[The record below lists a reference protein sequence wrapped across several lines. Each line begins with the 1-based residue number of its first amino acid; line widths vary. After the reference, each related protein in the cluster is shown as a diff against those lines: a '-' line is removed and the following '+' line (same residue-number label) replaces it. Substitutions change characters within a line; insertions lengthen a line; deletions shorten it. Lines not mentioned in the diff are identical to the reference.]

1 MVDVADL
8 VVQARTD
15 GVDRVA
21 VELKELST
29 AARGAEN
36 SVESLGREA
45 RSVTPHMRNMER
57 ALETQ
62 TRQMKA
68 AQMAGLNMS
77 RQFADVGVSLASGV
91 SPIMVLIQQGPQIA
105 DGFAVAGQAGVG
117 FRGVIQSLYASLAPL
132 LPLILGV
139 TAAAAAIAAPFAIGA
154 QQINAANQD
163 LIDGLGLTKDQ
174 LENVKNEGVTM
185 GDVLTGTWV
194 VTSKALT
201 DAFGPEIEAVKGF
214 FADLYQRIVDG
225 AVSALKG
232 VVGGFTGAAAAIRAT
247 WSIVPS
253 ALGDAAVS
261 AANAVLRSIGGMV
274 NNGIL
279 ALNVLIAAANR
290 AADAIPGVDA
300 FIPFLNP
307 VNVLQLANPFAG
319 ALSRVGNEGGEAFA
333 AGFERG
339 AGRVE
344 NFLDDV
350 ANEAA
355 NAARRRILREAGE
368 ATGAGARGGSN
379 AREAREVVRFLQEAN
394 VQLRDLNVRL
404 PEVLDPLEVLVRELR
419 LVDDLSRRAGQG
431 LAEAFGA
438 PGAALAGITDAL
450 SEYRLQL
457 AEINLAEREN
467 RLTGAQASRERAAA
481 EIQSFGDMAS
491 AAKGFFDERSAGYQT
506 LLAVEQ
512 AYRAIQFANS
522 VKALILDKTETGA
535 TVAQNAI
542 KAASHG
548 VVAVARAI
556 ASLPFPLNLAAGA
569 ATAAAIAALGISIA
583 GGGRGGGGSVPALP
597 ETNTGTGTV
606 LGDPGAQSESLT
618 RSLEM
623 AERYQNRDLE
633 YSSRMVSSLRSI
645 QDNIG
650 SLTTAIARETG
661 VGGGLNPGNVFTG
674 TTTSGGFLG
683 IGATTRT
690 TDLIDQGI
698 NLDSG
703 ELADLIA
710 RGVSGSL
717 YQLTQTTRT
726 RSGFFGIGGSTRTYT
741 DETNTGIGSDLSQ
754 EFARVL
760 ESLRNGVLTAAG
772 QLGLTG
778 AEAVLDAF
786 RVNLGRISF
795 EGLSPTEISQ
805 TLNAVFSA
813 VGDDM
818 AAAILPGLVAFQQ
831 AGEGLFETLSRLA
844 TEYRTVDLTLASIGM
859 TFRTVGLES
868 IEARARLVELSGG
881 LEAFVEG
888 TSFFAENFLT
898 DAQRIAPIQ
907 AAVTAELERLGIATD
922 ITRTGFAD
930 LVMGLDVSTEAGAA
944 MYAALIS
951 LAPAL
956 DRVLTYQEEI
966 TGTIVNSAELDRQR
980 RELEIRLMEAQGD
993 TAGALAIRRAD
1004 ELAAMDASLRPLQ
1017 EAIWAAEDMAR
1028 AAAELAEAERQA
1040 AEAQRILA
1048 QQRRDLEIQLMEA
1061 TGDAAG
1067 ALAARRELELAALDA
1082 SLRPLQEAVWAA
1094 LDLAAAN
1101 EALAQAQAD
1110 AAAAAEAEAQR
1121 IAQIEATRRNL
1132 EIDLLDAQG
1141 RSAEAVA
1148 ARRALELEALDASLR
1163 PLQEAIYAALDLA
1176 AAAEALAE
1184 AERLATE
1191 AAQAEADRLAQ
1202 IATQRRS
1209 LEIQLL
1215 EATGDAAGA
1224 LAARR
1229 ADELAALDASLR
1241 PMQEAIWAALDLAE
1255 ANRQLANA
1263 QAQAAEEA
1271 RQEAERIAAIA
1282 RQQREL
1288 DIQLLEAT
1296 GDASAALAARRQD
1309 ELAAL
1314 DESLRATQLSIWAA
1328 LDLAAANELAAVAQ
1342 EEAAEAAARLAEQR
1356 RGLEIELLEAT
1367 GDAAGALAARRA
1379 DELAALDESLRS
1391 IQLAIWAAR
1400 DLADANEALADAQ
1413 ARAAEEAEREAERL
1427 ADLARQ
1433 ARGLEIELLEATG
1446 NASAA
1451 LSARRADEL
1460 AALDESLRST
1470 QLAIWAALDLASAN
1484 EAAAVA
1490 QQEAA
1495 DAANR
1500 LAAQRSSLEIQLLE
1514 ATGQSVEALARRRQQ
1529 ELDQLDES
1537 LRPIQLQIYAAQDL
1551 AEAQALAA
1559 ERQAGAAR
1567 AAEEAAR
1574 AYAEMQ
1580 QDAINRVD
1588 QARDALTG
1596 AYEREAGALRDTI
1609 DTFRDFGA
1617 SIRAFRAGLDT
1628 AEGAGG
1634 SYAASRSAFEQTAAL
1649 ARLGNQEA
1657 LGNLT
1662 GASQTFLD
1670 AALNNASSAAAYN
1683 RDVGLVKAALDAA
1696 AGTADRNVTVAEQQ
1710 LAALDASVSGLITLN
1725 ESVLSVRDGIT
1736 ALQAAI
1742 FDARRLGVTQF
1753 AEGGVF
1759 TSPTMFRMGG
1769 SLGQLGEA
1777 GPEAIMPLVSGP
1789 NGLGVRS
1796 TGDSDVVAELRALRQ
1811 EMAELKAAS
1820 VQTTAN
1826 TGRTARASERHLDLF
1841 DRVSDGGEAVIT
1853 EAAA

>member
-1 MVDVADL
+1 MADVAEL
-8 VVQARTD
+8 VAQARTD

-57 ALETQ
+57 ALEAQ
-62 TRQMKA
+62 NRQMRA
-68 AQMAGLNMS
+68 AQQAGLNMS
-77 RQFADVGVSLASGV
+77 RQFADVGVSLASGI

-105 DGFAVAGQAGVG
+105 DGFAIAGQAGIG
-117 FRGVIQSLYASLAPL
+117 FRGIIASLYATMAPL
-132 LPLILGV
+132 LPLIIGV

-154 QQINAANQD
+154 QQINAANKD

-174 LENVKNEGVTM
+174 LEEVKNEGVTM

-201 DAFGPEIEAVKGF
+201 DAFEPEIEAVKGF
-214 FADLYQRIVDG
+214 FADLYQGIVDG

-307 VNVLQLANPFAG
+307 VNVLQLVNPFAG
-319 ALSRVGNEGGEAFA
+319 ALTRVGNEGGEAFA

-350 ANEAA
+350 ARESA

-368 ATGAGARGGSN
+368 DTGSAARGGN

-467 RLTGAQASRERAAA
+467 RLTGTQASRERAAA

-491 AAKGFFDERSAGYQT
+491 AAKGFFDERSAGYQA
-506 LLAVEQ
+506 LLIVEQ
-512 AYRAIQFANS
+512 TYRAIQFANA
-522 VKALILDKTETGA
+522 VKGMLLDKTETGA
-535 TVAQNAI
+535 TLAQNAI

-583 GGGRGGGGSVPALP
+583 GAGRGGSASSSVPP
-597 ETNTGTGTV
+597 TTNTGTGTV

-683 IGATTRT
+683 IGATTRS

-698 NLDSG
+698 TLDSG
-703 ELADLIA
+703 ALADLIS
-710 RGVSGSL
+710 RGVSGGL

-726 RSGFFGIGGSTRTYT
+726 RSGFLGIGGSTRTYT
-741 DETNTGIGSDLSQ
+741 DETRTGIGEGLSQ

-760 ESLRNGVLTAAG
+760 ASQRDGVLTAAG

-786 RVNLGRISF
+786 QVNLGRISF
-795 EGLSPTEISQ
+795 EGLSPAEISQ

-818 AAAILPGLVAFQQ
+818 AATILPGLVAFQQ
-831 AGEGLFETLSRLA
+831 AGEGLLETLSRLA
-844 TEYRTVDLTLASIGM
+844 TEYRTVDVTLASIGL

-868 IEARARLVELSGG
+868 IEARTRLVELSGG

-907 AAVTAELERLGIATD
+907 AAVTAELDRLGLATD
-922 ITRTGFAD
+922 ITRTGFAN

-944 MYAALIS
+944 MYAALIA

-980 RELEIRLMEAQGD
+980 REMEIRLMEAQGD
-993 TAGALAIRRAD
+993 TAGVLAIRRAD

-1040 AEAQRILA
+1040 AEAQRVLA

-1067 ALAARRELELAALDA
+1067 AVAARRELELAALDA

-1101 EALAQAQAD
+1101 ETLAQAQAD

-1148 ARRALELEALDASLR
+1148 ARRALELDALDASLR

-1176 AAAEALAE
+1176 SAAEALAE

-1229 ADELAALDASLR
+1229 ADELAALDATLR
-1241 PMQEAIWAALDLAE
+1241 PLQEAIWAALDLAE
-1255 ANRQLANA
+1255 ANRQLADA
-1263 QAQAAEEA
+1263 QAQTAEEA

-1296 GDASAALAARRQD
+1296 GDASAALTARRQD

-1314 DESLRATQLSIWAA
+1314 DESLRTTQLAIWAA
-1328 LDLAAANELAAVAQ
+1328 LDQAAANDALAEATRQ
-1342 EEAAEAAARLAEQR
+1342 AAEAAAEVARAEAALASQR
-1356 RGLEIELLEAT
+1356 RGLEIQLLEAQ
-1367 GDAAGALAARRA
+1367 GDAVAALAARRS
-1379 DELAALDESLRS
+1379 DELAALDESLR
-1391 IQLAIWAAR
+1391 A
-1400 DLADANEALADAQ
+1400 
-1413 ARAAEEAEREAERL
+1413 
-1427 ADLARQ
+1427 
-1433 ARGLEIELLEATG
+1433 
-1446 NASAA
+1446 
-1451 LSARRADEL
+1451 
-1460 AALDESLRST
+1460 T

-1484 EAAAVA
+1484 EAAALA

-1537 LRPIQLQIYAAQDL
+1537 LRPIQMQIYAAQDL
-1551 AEAQALAA
+1551 AEAQARAA
-1559 ERQAGAAR
+1559 EEQAAAAR

-1580 QDAINRVD
+1580 QDAINRVE
-1588 QARDALTG
+1588 QARSALTS

-1609 DTFRDFGA
+1609 ETFRDFGA

-1634 SYAASRSAFEQTAAL
+1634 SYSASRSAFEQTAAL

-1657 LGNLT
+1657 LGSLA

-1670 AALNNASSAAAYN
+1670 AAMNNASSSAAYN

-1696 AGTADRNVTVAEQQ
+1696 AGTADRNATVAEQQ
-1710 LAALDASVSGLITLN
+1710 LAALDASVSKLVTLN

-1736 ALQAAI
+1736 ALRAAI
-1742 FDARRLGVTQF
+1742 MDARRLGVTQF

-1759 TSPTMFRMGG
+1759 TSPTTFRMGG

-1796 TGDSDVVAELRALRQ
+1796 RSDGAVVAELRALRQ

>member
-1 MVDVADL
+1 MTNEVASLDIAVNASSADQAALSLDKLAQSGGRAEGAVKGVGQSAGQAAPPVAQLESRIDSLMASIDPLYTAQRRLDAELREASSLYKLGAISSSDYARALNVLEGRQADL
-8 VVQARTD
+8 IRSQARLNQVQD
-15 GVDRVA
+15 Q
-21 VELKELST
+21 
-29 AARGAEN
+29 AARSTGVLRN
-36 SVESLGREA
+36 ESL
-45 RSVTPHMRNMER
+45 N
-57 ALETQ
+57 L
-62 TRQMKA
+62 TRQ
-68 AQMAGLNMS
+68 
-77 RQFADVGVSLASGV
+77 FTDVGVSIASG
-91 SPIMVLIQQGPQIA
+91 SPIYMVLIQQGAQIA
-105 DGFAVAGQAGVG
+105 ESFAVASAAGIG
-117 FRGVIQSLYASLAPL
+117 FRGVLTGIYATLAPL
-132 LPLILGV
+132 LPLLAGV
-139 TAAAAAIAAPFAIGA
+139 AAAAGAIAAPFAIGA
-154 QQINAANQD
+154 QQINAANDD
-163 LIDGLGLTKDQ
+163 LIEGLGLTADQ
-174 LENVKNEGVTM
+174 LENVKNQGVTM

-201 DAFGPEIEAVKGF
+201 DAFGPEIEAVKNF
-214 FADLYQRIVDG
+214 FADLYQGIVDG
-225 AVSALKG
+225 AVLALRS
-232 VVGGFTGAAAAIRAT
+232 VVGGFTGAAAAIRTT

-290 AADAIPGVDA
+290 AADAIPGVEA

-307 VNVLQLANPFAG
+307 VNVLQLSNPFEG
-319 ALSRVGNEGGEAFA
+319 ALRRVGTEGGQAFLE
-333 AGFERG
+333 GFQRG
-339 AGRVE
+339 AGRVQ

-350 ANEAA
+350 ARESAD
-355 NAARRRILREAGE
+355 AARRRILREAGE
-368 ATGAGARGGSN
+368 ATGSAARGGGSN
-379 AREAREVVRFLQEAN
+379 AREAQEVVRFLQEAN
-394 VQLRDLNVRL
+394 VQVRALNISI
-404 PEVLDPLEVLVRELR
+404 PEILDPLEVMVRELR
-419 LVDDLSRRAGQG
+419 LIDDLSRRAGQG

-450 SEYRLQL
+450 SAYRLQL

-491 AAKGFFDERSAGYQT
+491 AAKGFFDERSAGYRA

-512 AYRAIQFANS
+512 AYRAIQFANA
-522 VKALILDKTETGA
+522 VKAMVLDKTETGS
-535 TVAQNAI
+535 TVAMNAI

-569 ATAAAIAALGISIA
+569 ATAAAIGALGISIA
-583 GGGRGGGGSVPALP
+583 GGGRGGGGAPTLP
-597 ETNTGTGTV
+597 TTNTGTGTV
-606 LGDPGAQSESLT
+606 LGDSGAQSESLT
-618 RSLEM
+618 RSLDT

-633 YSSRMVSSLRSI
+633 YSSRMVASLRSI

-661 VGGGLNPGNVFTG
+661 IGGGLNPAGLNQG
-674 TTTSGGFLG
+674 PTTSGGFLG
-683 IGATTRT
+683 LFATTRSSSVV
-690 TDLIDQGI
+690 DSGI
-698 NLDSG
+698 NLTG
-703 ELADLIA
+703 GQLADLIA

-717 YQLTQTTRT
+717 YQIVQTTRT
-726 RSGFFGIGGSTRTYT
+726 NSGFFGIGGGTRT
-741 DETNTGIGSDLSQ
+741 TNSEVNSGIGQDLSQ
-754 EFARVL
+754 ELSRVL
-760 ESLRNGVLTAAG
+760 ASLRDGVLTAAG

-786 RVNLGRISF
+786 QVNLGRISF
-795 EGLSPTEISQ
+795 DGLSSAEISQ

-818 AAAILPGLVAFQQ
+818 AAAILPGLAAFQQ

-868 IEARARLVELSGG
+868 IEARTRLVELSGG

-898 DAQRIAPIQ
+898 EAQRIAPIQ

-944 MYAALIS
+944 MYAALIA

-966 TGTIVNSAELDRQR
+966 TGAVVNTAELDRQR
-980 RELEIRLMEAQGD
+980 RELEIRLMEAQGE
-993 TAGALAIRRAD
+993 TAAALALRRAD

-1040 AEAQRILA
+1040 AEAQRVLA

-1067 ALAARRELELAALDA
+1067 ALAARRQLELAALDE
-1082 SLRPLQEAVWAA
+1082 SLRPLQEAIWAA

-1101 EALAQAQAD
+1101 DALARAQAD

-1121 IAQIEATRRNL
+1121 VAQLTASRRNL

-1176 AAAEALAE
+1176 AAAEALADAQARAAEEARAE
-1184 AERLATE
+1184 AERLAN
-1191 AAQAEADRLAQ
+1191 
-1202 IATQRRS
+1202 IARQQRS
-1209 LEIQLL
+1209 LDIQLL
-1215 EATGDAAGA
+1215 EATGDAAG
-1224 LAARR
+1224 
-1229 ADELAALDASLR
+1229 
-1241 PMQEAIWAALDLAE
+1241 
-1255 ANRQLANA
+1255 
-1263 QAQAAEEA
+1263 
-1271 RQEAERIAAIA
+1271 
-1282 RQQREL
+1282 
-1288 DIQLLEAT
+1288 
-1296 GDASAALAARRQD
+1296 ALAARRQD

-1314 DESLRATQLSIWAA
+1314 DESLRATQLAIWAA
-1328 LDLAAANELAAVAQ
+1328 QDLAAANQ
-1342 EEAAEAAARLAEQR
+1342 AAA
-1356 RGLEIELLEAT
+1356 T
-1367 GDAAGALAARRA
+1367 
-1379 DELAALDESLRS
+1379 
-1391 IQLAIWAAR
+1391 
-1400 DLADANEALADAQ
+1400 
-1413 ARAAEEAEREAERL
+1413 
-1427 ADLARQ
+1427 
-1433 ARGLEIELLEATG
+1433 
-1446 NASAA
+1446 
-1451 LSARRADEL
+1451 
-1460 AALDESLRST
+1460 
-1470 QLAIWAALDLASAN
+1470 
-1484 EAAAVA
+1484 A

-1495 DAANR
+1495 A
-1500 LAAQRSSLEIQLLE
+1500 AAQRLASQRASLEIELLE

-1551 AEAQALAA
+1551 AEAQARAA
-1559 ERQAGAAR
+1559 EEQAAAAR

-1574 AYAEMQ
+1574 AYADLQ
-1580 QDAINRVD
+1580 RDAIDRVE
-1588 QARDALTG
+1588 QARSDLTS
-1596 AYEREAGALRDTI
+1596 AYQREAGALRDTI

-1634 SYAASRSAFEQTAAL
+1634 SYAAARSAFEQTAAL

-1670 AALNNASSAAAYN
+1670 AALNNASSSAAYN
-1683 RDVGLVKAALDAA
+1683 RDVGLVKAALEAA

-1710 LAALDASVSGLITLN
+1710 LAALDASVDGLITLN
-1725 ESVLSVRDGIT
+1725 ESVLSVRDGIS

-1742 FDARRLGVTQF
+1742 MDARRYGVTQF

-1789 NGLGVRS
+1789 NGLGVRAQ
-1796 TGDSDVVAELRALRQ
+1796 SDGELISEVRALRQ
-1811 EMAELKAAS
+1811 EIAELKSAA
-1820 VQTTAN
+1820 VQTTVN

>member
-1 MVDVADL
+1 MVDVAEL
-8 VVQARTD
+8 VAQARTD

-57 ALETQ
+57 ALDAQ
-62 TRQMKA
+62 NRQMRA
-68 AQMAGLNMS
+68 AQQAGLNMS
-77 RQFADVGVSLASGV
+77 RQFADVGVSLASGI

-105 DGFAVAGQAGVG
+105 DGFAIAGQAGIG
-117 FRGVIQSLYASLAPL
+117 FRGIMASLYATMAPL
-132 LPLILGV
+132 LPLIIGV

-154 QQINAANQD
+154 QQINAANKD

-174 LENVKNEGVTM
+174 LEEVKNEGVTM

-225 AVSALKG
+225 AVAALKG

-279 ALNVLIAAANR
+279 ALNVLISAANR

-319 ALSRVGNEGGEAFA
+319 ALTRVGNEGGEAFA

-350 ANEAA
+350 ARESA

-379 AREAREVVRFLQEAN
+379 AREAQEVVRFLQEAN

-491 AAKGFFDERSAGYQT
+491 AAKGFFDERSAGYRI
-506 LLAVEQ
+506 LLGVEQ
-512 AYRAIQFANS
+512 AYRAIQFANA
-522 VKALILDKTETGA
+522 VKGMLLDKTETGA
-535 TVAQNAI
+535 SVAQNAI

-583 GGGRGGGGSVPALP
+583 GAGRGGGVAPSLP
-597 ETNTGTGTV
+597 TTNTGTGTV

-683 IGATTRT
+683 IGATTRS

-703 ELADLIA
+703 ALADLIS
-710 RGVSGSL
+710 RGVSGGL

-726 RSGFFGIGGSTRTYT
+726 NSGFLGIGGSTRTYNT
-741 DETNTGIGSDLSQ
+741 ETSTGIGEGLSQ

-760 ESLRNGVLTAAG
+760 ASLRDGVLTAAG
-772 QLGLTG
+772 ELGLTG

-786 RVNLGRISF
+786 QVNLGRISF
-795 EGLSPTEISQ
+795 EGLSPAEISQ

-844 TEYRTVDLTLASIGM
+844 TEYRTVDVTLASIGL

-868 IEARARLVELSGG
+868 IEARTRLVELSGG

-907 AAVTAELERLGIATD
+907 AAVTAELERLGLATD

-944 MYAALIS
+944 MYAALIA

-993 TAGALAIRRAD
+993 TAGVLAIRRAD

-1028 AAAELAEAERQA
+1028 AAAELAEEARQA
-1040 AEAQRILA
+1040 AEAQRVLA

-1101 EALAQAQAD
+1101 ETLAQAQAD

-1176 AAAEALAE
+1176 SAAEALAE

-1191 AAQAEADRLAQ
+1191 AAQAEAERLAQ

-1229 ADELAALDASLR
+1229 ADELAALDATLR
-1241 PMQEAIWAALDLAE
+1241 PLQEAIWAALDLAE
-1255 ANRQLANA
+1255 ANRQLADA

-1314 DESLRATQLSIWAA
+1314 DESLRTTQLAIWAA

-1342 EEAAEAAARLAEQR
+1342 QEAAEAAARLAEQR

-1367 GDAAGALAARRA
+1367 GDATGALAARRA

-1413 ARAAEEAEREAERL
+1413 ARAAEEAQREAERL

-1460 AALDESLRST
+1460 AALDASLRST

-1551 AEAQALAA
+1551 AEAQARAA
-1559 ERQAGAAR
+1559 EEQAAAAR

-1580 QDAINRVD
+1580 QEAINRVE
-1588 QARDALTG
+1588 QARSALTS

-1609 DTFRDFGA
+1609 ETFRDFGA

-1657 LGNLT
+1657 LGSLT

-1670 AALNNASSAAAYN
+1670 AAMNNASSSAAYS

-1696 AGTADRNVTVAEQQ
+1696 AGTADRTVTVAEQQ

-1725 ESVLSVRDGIT
+1725 ESVLSVRDGIS

-1742 FDARRLGVTQF
+1742 MDARRLGVTQF

-1796 TGDSDVVAELRALRQ
+1796 TSDGAVVAELRALRQ